1 MANIH
6 TSELKKLFDLT
17 MKKDWKEV
25 AKIYEDEEW
34 ARRAQLTK
42 RGDTALHVAL
52 LVSYKSHHIPALYTG
67 NVKKMINCMSKDL
80 LIVKNIKGNTPLHLA
95 AAVGWKGEYQQS

>member
-1 MANIH
+1 MAIP
-6 TSELKKLFDLT
+6 TSKLKKLFDLT

-25 AKIYEDEEW
+25 AKIYEDDEW
-34 ARRAQLTK
+34 ARKAQLTK

-52 LVSYKSHHIPALYTG
+52 LVSYKSGDISASYAG
-67 NVKKMINCMSKDL
+67 NVKKMINCMLKDSL
-80 LIVKNIKGNTPLHLA
+80 TVKNIKGNTPLHLA